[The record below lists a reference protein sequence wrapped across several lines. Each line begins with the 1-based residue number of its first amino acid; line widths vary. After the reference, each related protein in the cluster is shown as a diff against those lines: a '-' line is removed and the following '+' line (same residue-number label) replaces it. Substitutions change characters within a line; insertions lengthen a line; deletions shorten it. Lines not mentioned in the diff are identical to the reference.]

1 MPCNAAE
8 GRYKPPDPASEKEEK
23 LMIVKITNESKK
35 WMTVYEL
42 EQAKI
47 IIQQFKED
55 NSMADLCQIA
65 AKVASKTIYKFEI
78 FKSVAEIAG
87 NSRIRDAYHDG
98 SGKLDVW
105 IECYAYNPYIG
116 FFTIGAYYTD
126 LIKHDGTEE
135 MNGLIRDHM
144 YIREFKEI

>member
-1 MPCNAAE
+1 
-8 GRYKPPDPASEKEEK
+8 
-23 LMIVKITNESKK
+23 MIVKITNESKK

-55 NSMADLCQIA
+55 DSMADLCQIA
-65 AKVASKTIYKFEI
+65 AKVASRTIYEFEI
-78 FKSVAEIAG
+78 FKSSAEIAG
-87 NSRIRDAYHDG
+87 NSRIRDAYHDD

-105 IECYAYNPYIG
+105 IECYAYNSYIG

-126 LIKHDGTEE
+126 LLKYDGTKLAAIACFCPPAIASRTLGEGGSSGE
-135 MNGLIRDHM
+135 KSRYMP
-144 YIREFKEI
+144 